1 MTLTTKA
8 ETTLTIVPGTS
19 DDARAR
25 AAAVAGE
32 TNRELVPVR
41 IFDQG
46 GRTML
51 SGVLPVRVL
60 TRVLDHNASKD
71 KGSPAAK
78 ALHSRNRPVATEHVR
93 SIKSYL
99 LSAIENQERYIIPP
113 VTLNSTGSVDIMVPE
128 GGYTPTTG
136 YAVFPDEASVHIT
149 DGQHRYLAIGQV
161 VDELRGTPAGDNFMR
176 TGVPFMMT
184 VESDLNQT
192 HQDFADAGKSKPLP
206 SSLLA
211 VFDTRQP
218 ANRAVMELGERVKL
232 LQGRIDATSSTLSVN
247 SPFVFLVNQ
256 IRQFVKASL
265 TGSPTV
271 SEQAFASSAKNTIAI
286 PDAYKRWVTSR
297 AAFLNVMTE
306 IIDDWKELSE
316 LPQPGGADATEVLAR
331 TKEIREKKSISITA
345 AFLNALGV
353 VSYDVLKDATNG
365 DINQYEL
372 EDQLRVRLEPFRH
385 VDWDRSADIW
395 EGNLV
400 SDGRIRTQTPAIKAA
415 AGKLLAFLA
424 KE

>member
-1 MTLTTKA
+1 MGF
-8 ETTLTIVPGTS
+8 I
-19 DDARAR
+19 
-25 AAAVAGE
+25 
-32 TNRELVPVR
+32 
-41 IFDQG
+41 
-46 GRTML
+46 
-51 SGVLPVRVL
+51 
-60 TRVLDHNASKD
+60 
-71 KGSPAAK
+71 
-78 ALHSRNRPVATEHVR
+78 EH
-93 SIKSYL
+93 
-99 LSAIENQERYIIPP
+99 
-113 VTLNSTGSVDIMVPE
+113 
-128 GGYTPTTG
+128 
-136 YAVFPDEASVHIT
+136 
-149 DGQHRYLAIGQV
+149 
-161 VDELRGTPAGDNFMR
+161 
-176 TGVPFMMT
+176 MMT
-184 VESDLNQT
+184 VENDLNQT
-192 HQDFADAGKSKPLP
+192 HQDFADAGKTKPLP

-271 SEQAFASSAKNTIAI
+271 SEQAFASSAINTIAI
-286 PDAYKRWVTSR
+286 PDAYKRWVISR

-306 IIDDWKELSE
+306 IIHDWKSLSE
-316 LPQPGGADATEVLAR
+316 LPQPGSADAAEVLAR
-331 TKEIREKKSISITA
+331 TKGIREKKSISITA

-365 DINQYEL
+365 DINQDEL

-385 VDWDRSADIW
+385 VDWDRSADIWEGNLVSDIW